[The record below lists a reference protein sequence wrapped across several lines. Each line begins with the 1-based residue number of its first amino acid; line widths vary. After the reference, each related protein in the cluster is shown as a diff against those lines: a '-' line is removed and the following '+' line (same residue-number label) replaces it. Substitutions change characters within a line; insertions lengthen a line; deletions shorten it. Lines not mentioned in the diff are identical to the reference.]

1 MLMNTRNTKEQILS
15 LLKKNGSLT
24 IMELAHE
31 LGITEM
37 AVRRHIQT
45 LERDK
50 LICSKVK
57 KQTIGRPSKIYQLTE
72 QGEDYFPKRYKEF
85 SLEILQGLKEAGQE
99 QLIKDILLK
108 KRERFLEQ
116 YKLDQKDESFKGKME
131 NLRRVQEQEGYMPR
145 IENQDG
151 TIHFKEL
158 NCPYVEIAKEFPEIC
173 QAERSFIQK
182 FLDADL
188 TSLSSMAE
196 GHTCCHY
203 TIQQRS

>member
-24 IMELAHE
+24 IMELANE

-50 LICSKVK
+50 LIRSNVK
-57 KQTIGRPSKIYQLTE
+57 KQTIGRPSKVYQLAE
-72 QGEDYFPKRYKEF
+72 QGEDFFPKKYKEF

-99 QLIKDILLK
+99 QLINDILLK
-108 KRERFLEQ
+108 KKERFIEQ
-116 YKLDQKDESFKGKME
+116 YKLDQKEESFKERIE
-131 NLRRVQEQEGYMPR
+131 NLRRIQEYEGYMPS
-145 IENQDG
+145 IENKDG
-151 TIHFKEL
+151 MIHFKEL
-158 NCPYVEIAKEFPEIC
+158 NCPYVEIAKGFPQIC
-173 QAERSFIQK
+173 QSEHSFIRK
-182 FLDADL
+182 YLGADL
-188 TSLSSMAE
+188 TTLSSMAE

-203 TIQQRS
+203 TIEERT